1 MYLSFMLSFG
11 TEKYNMMI
19 YNFRED
25 LKLDNNNLFPN
36 KLWQYHEH
44 LKIYMFDDANLR
56 LTL

>member
-1 MYLSFMLSFG
+1 MLSFG
-11 TEKYNMMI
+11 TEKYNIMI

-25 LKLDNNNLFPN
+25 LKLENNNLFLN

-44 LKIYMFDDANLR
+44 LKIYMFDDVNLR